1 MMTDSS
7 KMRTP
12 EQISKK
18 MLNEERT
25 IIDLQLAIKKE
36 QFQHY
41 LKSRTKF
48 YEGYDKVDTSSHD
61 CWMFT

>member
-1 MMTDSS
+1 MIIDTS
-7 KMRTP
+7 KIRTP

-36 QFQHY
+36 QFQNY
-41 LKSRTKF
+41 LKSRT
-48 YEGYDKVDTSSHD
+48 
-61 CWMFT
+61 